1 MLPAGEVA
9 VKRLGETSG
18 PSSQTHNPHM
28 VSVAAQFDR
37 LRAPRFHV
45 ARADLF
51 FGVAVLAAYV
61 AATALATQLDNA
73 NPDRMM
79 LVAERALGGHLDSDA
94 LKGTVDTVNVG
105 GRYYLAL
112 GPLQLLP
119 YLPFAAVPALQG
131 IGRYLA
137 SLLFG
142 IPAAWLSLPLARAF
156 GAKGADAFWIAAFTA
171 FGSLLFY
178 VSVLGDMYYL
188 AHAEAFLALTL
199 FLLEWA
205 GRRRP
210 VALGALL
217 AVSFLA
223 RPTTVLAAVPF
234 GLVLLWKQRLELRAA
249 ARSALAFSLPIAGAI
264 AFYGWFN
271 WVRFG
276 SPLESGYAISYADRA
291 EPGGPPGPWGLLNSP
306 DTGEPAAGPAGP
318 PGLDHHFPFF
328 QPSQFG
334 MSMLLVSPALL
345 TSAWAGFRDR
355 TAQLLWVAAALVA
368 VPVFLYYG
376 GGYWQYGFRYSL
388 DFTPFLVAL
397 MAIGSRRWIGL
408 PERLLVL
415 AGIVSVY
422 WGIVWGIAW
431 HAGMRT
437 VAGSGARCRTKD
449 AGAPRVR

>member
-1 MLPAGEVA
+1 MTAPKPLSRSFA
-9 VKRLGETSG
+9 LTSG
-18 PSSQTHNPHM
+18 
-28 VSVAAQFDR
+28 
-37 LRAPRFHV
+37 L
-45 ARADLF
+45 ARADLA
-51 FGVAVLAAYV
+51 FGVAVLAAYA
-61 AATALATQLDNA
+61 AATALVIHLGDA

-79 LVAERALGGHLDSDA
+79 IVAERALGGHLDSEA
-94 LKGTVDTVNVG
+94 LKGAVDTVNVG
-105 GRYYLAL
+105 GRYYLAV

-137 SLLFG
+137 CLLFG

-156 GAKGADAFWIAAFTA
+156 GARGADAFWIAAFTA

-178 VSVLGDMYYL
+178 VSVFGDMYYL
-188 AHAEAFLALTL
+188 AQAEAFLALTL
-199 FLLEWA
+199 FLLEWS

-210 VALGALL
+210 AVLSALL

-223 RPTTVLAAVPF
+223 RPTTVLAAAPF
-234 GLVLLWKQRLELRAA
+234 GLVLLWKQRSELRTA
-249 ARSALAFSLPIAGAI
+249 ARSAFAFGLPIAGAI

-276 SPLESGYAISYADRA
+276 SPLESGYAISYLGQPSLEARRA
-291 EPGGPPGPWGLLNSP
+291 LGVLSVRQIPENLRLALLALPGS
-306 DTGEPAAGPAGP
+306 
-318 PGLDHHFPFF
+318 LDHFPFAA
-328 QPSQFG
+328 PSKFG

-355 TAQLLWVAAALVA
+355 TAQLLWIAAALVA

-376 GGYWQYGFRYSL
+376 GGYVQYGFRYSL

-397 MAIGSRRWIGL
+397 MAIGSRRWIGW

-415 AGIVSVY
+415 AGIGSVVF
-422 WGIVWGIAW
+422 GIVW
-431 HAGMRT
+431 HAR
-437 VAGSGARCRTKD
+437 
-449 AGAPRVR
+449 

>member
-1 MLPAGEVA
+1 M
-9 VKRLGETSG
+9 T
-18 PSSQTHNPHM
+18 
-28 VSVAAQFDR
+28 AAATLDR
-37 LRAPRFHV
+37 LPAPRFRV
-45 ARADLF
+45 ARADLL

-61 AATALATQLDNA
+61 AAAALAVHLGNA

-79 LVAERALGGHLDSDA
+79 LVAERALGGNLDSDS
-94 LKGTVDTVNVG
+94 LKGAVDTVNVG
-105 GRYYLAL
+105 GRYYLAV

-137 SLLFG
+137 CLLFG

-156 GAKGADAFWIAAFTA
+156 GARGADAFWIAAFTA

-178 VSVLGDMYYL
+178 VSVFGDMYYL

-210 VALGALL
+210 AVLGTLL

-223 RPTTVLAAVPF
+223 RPTTILAAVPF
-234 GLVLLWKQRLELRAA
+234 GLVLLWKRRLELRAA
-249 ARSALAFSLPIAGAI
+249 ARSAFAFGLPIAGAI

-276 SPLESGYAISYADRA
+276 SPLESGYAISYLSQASLEARREVGVFSILQIPENLRLA
-291 EPGGPPGPWGLLNSP
+291 LLALPGSLN
-306 DTGEPAAGPAGP
+306 
-318 PGLDHHFPFF
+318 HFPFIA
-328 QPSQFG
+328 PSTFG

-355 TAQLLWVAAALVA
+355 TAQLLWIAAALVA
-368 VPVFLYYG
+368 VPVFLFYG
-376 GGYWQYGFRYSL
+376 GGYVQYGFRYSL

-397 MAIGSRRWIGL
+397 MAIGSRRWIGW
-408 PERLLVL
+408 PERFLVL
-415 AGIVSVY
+415 AGIGSVVF
-422 WGIVWGIAW
+422 GIVW
-431 HAGMRT
+431 HAR
-437 VAGSGARCRTKD
+437 
-449 AGAPRVR
+449 